1 MVNVGGALN
10 RLGRIG
16 GGFIDV
22 VEAPIQLTMDLLLAP
37 VREDEYDGFAGTLVG
52 AGMDRFGQAI
62 GGAFGPDRGLGAVF
76 GAVPEEYRKPVRRAV
91 DPVLDVLDWTYDNVT
106 DRALATSFTM
116 ARVKGQR
123 FLDGD
128 IGGLID
134 LDDFT
139 WAWDVGKSRS
149 AGQAWA
155 VMMNPFIDITD
166 PEQAHEFI
174 HSEWGQLMSGTF
186 DAMANIWLD
195 PADLLVGKVG
205 LASRAGKLALVA
217 KGDDVIDMTTG
228 ILRGEQGSKA
238 ALEARRAVVT
248 YGDGRV
254 PKLFGK
260 LNDVEKAQV
269 RTKRINN
276 VIGEVDPATGA
287 RTGGSAKYIK
297 FVDDLYQVLEDTD
310 GTLGTGM
317 SEGFQATGVMDNTD
331 DVAALARRTEVIK
344 KALEKEIP
352 KRRGADTDRLAE
364 KIAFANSRE
373 TLENVLLMELWGHAP
388 TWDAASKAYRTY
400 KASLGEETAYGAS
413 RRKAATARAEADEL
427 KAQMNGPT
435 EGLGW
440 ENIGT
445 AKDNVYVVQANDP
458 PTLLIGG
465 KRKAV
470 TAGDRV
476 FLDPGVQ
483 WTNARKIVTAKQRLA
498 QRIQKLT
505 DEAVK
510 HERDMVRRGARA
522 SAEAADAGFLVA
534 AMADFNFRARRG
546 AIGED
551 GSLLD
556 AGFRLDPYKQDEIF
570 NGQAVV
576 DGVGDINQMSLVALI
591 EQGARE
597 MVVAQQK
604 ALPEMVATGS
614 DISYRMGGVDALDRF
629 VIPKMDKQI
638 QTLLKAG
645 QPGRAEAVM
654 TAFGKP
660 VRLFKEFLPQ
670 RWINFAEDASATDQ
684 FDRMLR
690 QITRLH
696 EKLPGELGA
705 VLTEDQ
711 RAALR
716 LQFQTSDAVGRAALF
731 DRTAMRAY
739 EEILKRAG
747 ITDDHAKPILD
758 RIKNT
763 QNALT
768 DATASNTKFKTKD
781 GEVVVISAR
790 DYESGSVIG
799 SILPYTQ
806 QQMKNVAL
814 MPRFDLLVNEINKYA
829 PNIAS
834 KGRIAVATTVDAAD
848 KLMTQVMKHW
858 RASALLRPAWAMRV
872 LPDEMLRAMSVI
884 GLLGVTSGVA
894 RGLSDLRVGL
904 MDHMKGIDALPGTI
918 EQMAEHPLVKPYIES
933 LGREA
938 TALEIVREAN
948 RKLDQKE
955 INKMLTRAVVG
966 AETAPRR
973 RFAKQ
978 KRLLKPTMVGVG
990 ASMLLGPMGGLLSA
1004 GLYTRMG
1011 YKTAQRL
1018 AQKQFVDAYGSDM
1031 LRLAD
1036 NLLAEAG
1043 EASPELARQLRQA
1056 SDDILTQ
1063 YRDVDKIK
1071 SELGL
1076 ALSDEV
1082 DEALTLQDR
1091 VATQLHDLKAG
1102 HIRVGNRAIDSA
1114 FGVNGAL
1121 REINTRAVSASRATA
1136 NLMGYT
1142 HKSLAEKWDELD
1154 AASTMAGS
1162 DAELWD
1168 KFVNRQLSGFGPG
1181 RTIQTAEEKAMV
1193 AERLGIDVEDVNDE
1207 IIVAHNEW
1215 ASRIWEPTADSPG
1228 VFDETRNQYVPG
1240 RTEDQIIDDLY
1251 EWINSPEATPL
1262 RQNLPWMA
1270 NRENIVLMRK
1280 TIDKLMPDQ
1289 AELADLRRSVGEGN
1303 QVSYERDVARRLDSL
1318 DPERRAEIEELMDKV
1333 TEKDVMLAN
1342 NTIWGTVSEFFGFQ
1356 SKSLSHFIE
1365 RAFASIGGLPTD
1377 NLVRNPF
1384 FRARYE
1390 VAFRR
1395 RVQSQVDLETGDLR
1409 MTGEQINAMQ
1419 NAARTQAL
1427 KETRELLYDLAENT
1441 RFGELVAN
1449 IMPFYGA
1456 WQEVISRWI
1465 GITVENPAHTLRVL
1479 RAYRRAGSGEEGI
1492 ISTYKDDDDNE
1503 YWVFTPPESLRDGL
1517 LGKIFNGGAIQ
1528 DLAGV
1533 PLRFSKS
1540 SANMLSQGLPGF
1552 GPVVGIP
1559 VNEMLM
1565 RRPDL
1570 EDAMKVVLPFGVQ
1583 SGENEFWRGFGA
1595 MSPAWARRLKSYLA
1609 EDESYLS
1616 MQQMILRDTL
1626 QQMELRN
1633 DQFDFNDPEDVN
1645 ELLKEVEE
1653 KAKNIWI
1660 VRGVAALVAP
1670 IQPLPTS
1677 PFQAQIDKYR
1687 KLQLADP
1694 QSLINGKGEISSAD
1708 EIFLEE
1714 EGDEF
1719 FYLTARFTRNNTGI
1733 PATLEGYESSKRHA
1747 DLIAAHPRY
1756 GRLIVGLDAG
1766 GSSEFSNATY
1776 RIQQTSE
1783 VAPGSDIMFRERLG
1797 LKETAEEV
1805 EIASGWQEYR
1815 NFMDM
1820 VTIEVSKAGCISIN
1834 DPACK
1839 WLRELKGDFIFELG
1853 QSNKLWFEDY
1863 RLRDSA
1869 VNQAENMRVFRK
1881 LIADPVIGQRSDIQ
1895 KLAEYVM
1902 TRDAFAE
1909 ELFRLDKEGGSASLF
1924 SRSNQWLLSMWDD
1937 YKEEFLLAPVT
1948 ANLRQF
1954 IEFDSLAIESWPVE
1968 LQRLQREVVQS

>member
-1 MVNVGGALN
+1 MVDIGGALN
-10 RLGRIG
+10 RLGRIS

-37 VREDEYDGFAGTLVG
+37 VREDEYDGIAGTLVG

-62 GGAFGPDRGLGAVF
+62 GGAFGPDRGLGAAF
-76 GAVPEEYRKPVRRAV
+76 GAVPEEYRKPIRRAV

-106 DRALATSFTM
+106 DRALSTSFTM
-116 ARVKGQR
+116 ARIKGQR

-128 IGGLID
+128 IGGLLD
-134 LDDFT
+134 LDDFS
-139 WAWDVGKSRS
+139 WAWEVGKSRS

-155 VMMNPFIDITD
+155 VLLNPWLDMTD
-166 PEQAHEFI
+166 PEQAHEYI
-174 HSEWGQLMSGTF
+174 HSEWGQLISGTF

-217 KGDDVIDMTTG
+217 KGDDVIDMGTG
-228 ILRGEQGSKA
+228 ILRGQKGGKA
-238 ALEARRAVVT
+238 ALEARRAVLT

-260 LNDVEKAQV
+260 LNDLEKAQV

-276 VIGEVDPATGA
+276 VIGEVDPTTGM

-310 GTLGTGM
+310 GAFGTGM
-317 SEGFQATGVMDNTD
+317 SEGFKTTGVMDNSD
-331 DVAALARRTEVIK
+331 DVAAIARRTEVIK

-364 KIAFANSRE
+364 KVAFANSRE

-413 RRKAATARAEADEL
+413 RRAAKTARTQADEL
-427 KAQMNGPT
+427 KAQLNGPT

-445 AKDNVYVVQANDP
+445 SKTGDVYVVQANDP
-458 PTLLIGG
+458 PTFLIGG

-470 TAGDRV
+470 KEGDRV

-483 WTNARKIVTAKQRLA
+483 WTNARKVATAKMRLVD
-498 QRIQKLT
+498 RIEKLT
-505 DEAVK
+505 KEAVK
-510 HERDMVRRGARA
+510 NERDMVRRGARA

-546 AIGED
+546 MIGED
-551 GSLLD
+551 GSLLES
-556 AGFRLDPYKQDEIF
+556 GFRLDPYKQDELF

-576 DGVGDINQMSLVALI
+576 DGVGDVNQMSLVALI

-604 ALPEMVATGS
+604 VLPEIIADGP

-629 VIPKMDKQI
+629 VLPKMDRQI
-638 QTLLKAG
+638 QTLMKAG
-645 QPGRAEAVM
+645 QPGRAETVM

-696 EKLPGELGA
+696 EKLPGDLDA
-705 VLTEDQ
+705 LLTEDQ

-716 LQFQTSDAVGRAALF
+716 LQFQTSDKVGRAALF

-747 ITDDHAKPILD
+747 ITDEQAQLVME
-758 RIKNT
+758 RIKTT

-768 DATASNTKFKTKD
+768 EVKDKTTNFKTKD
-781 GEVVVISAR
+781 GDVVIISAR
-790 DYESGSVIG
+790 DYENGSVVG

-829 PNIAS
+829 PGMRS
-834 KGRIAVATTVDAAD
+834 STRQTVSATIDTAD
-848 KLMTQVMKHW
+848 KLMAQIMKHW

-872 LPDEMLRAMSVI
+872 LPDEMLRAMSVV
-884 GLLGVTSGVA
+884 GLLGVAGGVA
-894 RGLSDLRVGL
+894 RGMSDMRVGL
-904 MDHMKGIDALPGTI
+904 MDHMKGIDSLPGTI

-938 TALEIVREAN
+938 TALEIVAEAN

-955 INKMLTRAVVG
+955 INKMMTRSIVS
-966 AETAPRR
+966 EDKTR
-973 RFAKQ
+973 RFGRV
-978 KRLLKPTMVGVG
+978 KRNLRPTMVGLG
-990 ASMLLGPMGGLLSA
+990 ASILLGPMGGAVSA
-1004 GLYTRMG
+1004 GLYSRMG

-1036 NLLAEAG
+1036 NLLAEAA
-1043 EASPELARQLRQA
+1043 EASPDVARQLRQA

-1063 YRDVDKIK
+1063 YKDIDKVRN
-1071 SELGL
+1071 ELGL
-1076 ALSDEV
+1076 NLTDKV

-1114 FGVNGAL
+1114 FGANGAL
-1121 REINTRAVSASRATA
+1121 REINTRAASASRATA
-1136 NLMGYT
+1136 NLMGFT
-1142 HKSLAEKWDELD
+1142 HKSMETKWAELEE
-1154 AASTMAGS
+1154 ASTMAGS
-1162 DAELWD
+1162 NPGLWD

-1181 RTIQTAEEKAMV
+1181 RSIRTAEEKAMV
-1193 AERLGIDVEDVNDE
+1193 AERLGIEVDDVTTEVV
-1207 IIVAHNEW
+1207 VAHNEW
-1215 ASRIWEPTADSPG
+1215 TRQIWEPASESPG
-1228 VFDETRNQYVPG
+1228 MFGPPA
-1240 RTEDQIIDDLY
+1240 RTEDQIVDDLLD
-1251 EWINSPEATPL
+1251 WINSQEAAPL
-1262 RQNLPWMA
+1262 RDNLPWMA
-1270 NRENIVLMRK
+1270 NRENIVTMRA
-1280 TIDKLMPDQ
+1280 TLNKLLPDQ
-1289 AELADLRRSVGEGN
+1289 PELVDLRRSVAEGN
-1303 QVSYERDVARRLDSL
+1303 QVSYQRDVARRLDSL
-1318 DPERRAEIEELMDKV
+1318 DPERRAEIEDLMDKI
-1333 TEKDVMLAN
+1333 TEKDVRAAN
-1342 NTIWGTVSEFFGFQ
+1342 GTLWETVSEFFGFR
-1356 SKSLSHFIE
+1356 SNSLSHFVD
-1365 RAFASIGGLPTD
+1365 RAFAAIGGLPTD

-1395 RVQSQVDLETGDLR
+1395 RVQSQIDLETGDLR
-1409 MTGEQINAMQ
+1409 MTGEQINEMQ
-1419 NAARTQAL
+1419 DAARTQAL

-1441 RFGELVAN
+1441 RFGEIVAN
-1449 IMPFYGA
+1449 FMPFYGA
-1456 WQEVISRWI
+1456 WQEVISRWV

-1479 RAYRRAGSGEEGI
+1479 RGYRRAGSGEDGI
-1492 ISTYKDDDDNE
+1492 VSTYKDDDDNE

-1552 GPVVGIP
+1552 GPLVGIP

-1565 RRPDL
+1565 KRPDL
-1570 EDAMKVVLPFGVQ
+1570 EDAMKIVLPFGVQ
-1583 SGENEFWRGFGA
+1583 SGESAIWRGFGA
-1595 MSPAWARRLKSYLA
+1595 MSPAWARRLKSYLS

-1633 DQFDFNDPEDVN
+1633 DEFDFNDPEDVN
-1645 ELLKEVEE
+1645 ELLKEIEE
-1653 KAKNIWI
+1653 KATNIWI

-1670 IQPLPTS
+1670 IQPLPSS

-1694 QSLINGKGEISSAD
+1694 ESLINGKGEISSAD

-1733 PATLEGYESSKRHA
+1733 PATVEGYESSKRHA

-1756 GRLIVGLDAG
+1756 GRLIIGAEAG
-1766 GSSEFSNATY
+1766 GSSEFSNAAY
-1776 RIQQTSE
+1776 RIQQTTE

-1797 LKETAEEV
+1797 LKETAQEV
-1805 EIASGWQEYR
+1805 EIANGWQEYR

-1820 VTIEVSKAGCISIN
+1820 VAIEVSKAGCVSIN

-1839 WLRELKGDFIFELG
+1839 WLRELKGDYIFELG

-1869 VNQAENMRVFRK
+1869 VNQAENMAVFRK

-1895 KLAEYVM
+1895 KLAEYVR
-1902 TRDAFAE
+1902 TRDAFTE
-1909 ELFRLDKEGGSASLF
+1909 ELFVLDREGGSSSLF
-1924 SRSNQWLLSMWDD
+1924 SRSNEWLLSMWDD

-1954 IEFDSLAIESWPVE
+1954 VEFDSLAIESWPVE